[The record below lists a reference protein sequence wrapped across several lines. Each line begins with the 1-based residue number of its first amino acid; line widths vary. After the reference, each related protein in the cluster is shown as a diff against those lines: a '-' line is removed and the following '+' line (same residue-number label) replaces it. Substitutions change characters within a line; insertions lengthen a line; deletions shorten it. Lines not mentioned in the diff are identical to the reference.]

1 MLNKNQHLQFNL
13 FLLKWLKLRKFI
25 NIYLN
30 FFSYRIFLLTTAL
43 IATVPSTI
51 YAQFHH
57 FGEAL
62 NTSPLGAD
70 CALILSGPGR
80 SSVYDY
86 SVNLFRGSL

>member
-1 MLNKNQHLQFNL
+1 MKLIDFTFAL
-13 FLLKWLKLRKFI
+13 FLF
-25 NIYLN
+25 
-30 FFSYRIFLLTTAL
+30 RIFILTTAL
-43 IATVPSTI
+43 VAAPSTI
-51 YAQFHH
+51 KAQFHH